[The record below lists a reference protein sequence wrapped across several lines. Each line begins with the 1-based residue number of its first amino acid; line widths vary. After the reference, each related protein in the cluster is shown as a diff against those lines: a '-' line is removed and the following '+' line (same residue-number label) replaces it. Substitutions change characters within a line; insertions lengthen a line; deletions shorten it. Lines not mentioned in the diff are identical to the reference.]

1 MDAIELF
8 MPFDAAGLNPAEPEA
23 ESGMWSWLE
32 ACGLVPTEPTRRR
45 MERTRPARMYAL
57 WCPRAEADELTLLS
71 QYTAWAFIV
80 DDQFDIEI
88 PDPSRCLEAI
98 SAIED
103 VLDGTATPSGV
114 LAVAFADLWERLRR
128 GRSATWRVAVREE
141 IRDWLW
147 TYYIESVGR
156 LSGNLPDL
164 DTYRA
169 HRRDGV
175 ALYVFLD
182 ISERAEGVDLGAAIR
197 HLPAMR
203 SLRAAAVEHM
213 GLFNDVLSV
222 ASDEASGYLY
232 NSVLLA
238 QYHHGH
244 SRAQALQLV
253 NDMLSECVQRMIEA
267 VQRLPTELDD
277 AGITGRERADALA
290 TAGNYT
296 TYVRANHDYHYQA
309 ARYTSAPAEALE
321 HGLPL
326 T

>member
-1 MDAIELF
+1 MEASKFF
-8 MPFDAAGLNPAEPEA
+8 MPYDAAGTNPAELEA
-23 ESGMWSWLE
+23 EAAMWSWLE
-32 ACGLVPTEPTRRR
+32 RFALVPTEPTRRR
-45 MERTRPARMYAL
+45 MQRTRPARMYSL
-57 WCPRAEADELTLLS
+57 WTPRADADELTLLS

-88 PDPSRCLEAI
+88 PDPRRCLDAVTDLN
-98 SAIED
+98 A
-103 VLDGTATPSGV
+103 VLDGSAPPTGV
-114 LAVAFADLWERLRR
+114 LAIALADLWERLCA
-128 GRSATWRVAVREE
+128 GRSVEWRESVRGE

-147 TYYIESVGR
+147 TYYSESVGR

-164 DTYRA
+164 ETYRA

-175 ALYVFLD
+175 ALFVFLD
-182 ISERAEGVDLGAAIR
+182 ISERAEGIDLASGVR

-203 SLRAAAVEHM
+203 TLREAAVEHM

-238 QYHHGH
+238 QYHYGH
-244 SRAQALQLV
+244 DRDRAEHMV
-253 NDMLSECVQRMIEA
+253 DDMLTDCIHRMNSA
-267 VQRLPTELDD
+267 LQRLPAELDD
-277 AGITGRERADALA
+277 AGIAGRAREDALT
-290 TAGNYT
+290 TAHNYT
-296 TYVRANHDYHYQA
+296 VYVRANFDYHYQA
-309 ARYTSAPAEALE
+309 ARYMSAPAEALE

>member
-1 MDAIELF
+1 MEALEFF
-8 MPFDAAGLNPAEPEA
+8 MPFDAAGVNPAESQAEA
-23 ESGMWSWLE
+23 GMWSWLE
-32 ACGLVPTEPTRRR
+32 AYDLVPTELTRRR
-45 MERTRPARMYAL
+45 MQRTRPARMYAL
-57 WCPRAEADELTLLS
+57 WCPRAEVEELTLLS

-88 PDPSRCLEAI
+88 PDPRRCLDAI
-98 SAIED
+98 TAIES

-114 LAVAFADLWERLRR
+114 LSVAFADLWERLCH
-128 GRSATWRVAVREE
+128 GRSTTWRESVRGE
-141 IRDWLW
+141 IRAWLW
-147 TYYIESVGR
+147 TYYAESVGR

-164 DTYRA
+164 ETYRA

-175 ALYVFLD
+175 ALFVFLD
-182 ISERAEGVDLGAAIR
+182 ISERAEGVDLTAAAR

-203 SLRAAAVEHM
+203 GLREAAVEHM

-238 QYHHGH
+238 QYHYGH
-244 SRAQALQLV
+244 SRVQAQQLV
-253 NDMLSECVQRMIEA
+253 NEMLSDCVQRMLDA
-267 VQRLPTELDD
+267 VERLPTELRD
-277 AGITGRERADALA
+277 AGITGGERADTLA
-290 TAGNYT
+290 MARNYT
-296 TYVRANHDYHYQA
+296 VYVRANHDYHYQA
-309 ARYTSAPAEALE
+309 ARYMSAPAEALE

>member
-1 MDAIELF
+1 MEAIDFF
-8 MPFDAAGLNPAEPEA
+8 MPFDPEGLNPTEIDAEA
-23 ESGMWSWLE
+23 ATWAWLE
-32 ACGLVPTEPTRRR
+32 AFDLVPTELTRRR

-57 WCPRAEADELTLLS
+57 WCPRADVDELTLLS
-71 QYTAWAFIV
+71 QYTAWAFVV

-88 PDPSRCLEAI
+88 PDPQRCLTAVI
-98 SAIED
+98 ALNA
-103 VLDGTATPSGV
+103 VLDGSTPPSGV
-114 LAVAFADLWERLRR
+114 LAVAFADLWERLCRNRSVEWRESVR
-128 GRSATWRVAVREE
+128 GE

-147 TYYIESVGR
+147 TYYTEAVGR

-164 DTYRA
+164 ETYRA

-182 ISERAEGVDLGAAIR
+182 ISERAEGVDLAPGAR
-197 HLPAMR
+197 HLPSVR
-203 SLRAAAVEHM
+203 SLREAAVEHM

-238 QYHHGH
+238 QYHYDH

-253 NDMLSECVQRMIEA
+253 NDMLTECIGRMMDA
-267 VQRLPTELDD
+267 LQRLPAELED
-277 AGITGRERADALA
+277 AGVTGRDRADTLT
-290 TAGNYT
+290 TAHNYT
-296 TYVRANHDYHYQA
+296 LYVRANHDYHYQA

>member
-1 MDAIELF
+1 MEALEFF
-8 MPFDAAGLNPAEPEA
+8 MPFDAAGVNPAEPEA
-23 ESGMWSWLE
+23 EAGMWSWLE
-32 ACGLVPTEPTRRR
+32 AYDLVPTELTRRR
-45 MERTRPARMYAL
+45 MQRTRPARMYAL
-57 WCPRAEADELTLLS
+57 WCPRAEVGELTLLS

-88 PDPSRCLEAI
+88 PDPRRCLDAI
-98 SAIED
+98 TAIES

-114 LAVAFADLWERLRR
+114 LPVAFADLWERLCH
-128 GRSATWRVAVREE
+128 GRSMAWRESVRGE
-141 IRDWLW
+141 IRAWLW
-147 TYYIESVGR
+147 TYYAESVGR

-164 DTYRA
+164 ETYRA

-175 ALYVFLD
+175 ALFVFLD
-182 ISERAEGVDLGAAIR
+182 ISERAEGVDLTAAAR

-203 SLRAAAVEHM
+203 GLREAAVEHM

-238 QYHHGH
+238 QYHYGH
-244 SRAQALQLV
+244 SRVQAQQLV
-253 NDMLSECVQRMIEA
+253 NEMLSDCVQRMLDALE
-267 VQRLPTELDD
+267 RLPTELSD
-277 AGITGRERADALA
+277 AGITGGERADTLA

-296 TYVRANHDYHYQA
+296 VYVRANHDYHYQA
-309 ARYTSAPAEALE
+309 ARYMSAPAEALE

>member
-1 MDAIELF
+1 MEAIEIF
-8 MPFDAAGLNPAEPEA
+8 MPFGPAGINPAEAQAEA
-23 ESGMWSWLE
+23 GTWSWLE
-32 ACGLVPTEPTRRR
+32 AYALVPTEPTRRR
-45 MERTRPARMYAL
+45 MERTLPARMYAL
-57 WCPRAEADELTLLS
+57 WCPSAGVEELTLLS

-88 PDPSRCLEAI
+88 PEPPRCLEAVT
-98 SAIED
+98 AIEA
-103 VLDGTATPSGV
+103 VLDGTASPSGV
-114 LAVAFADLWERLRR
+114 LAIAFAELWERLCR
-128 GRSATWRVAVREE
+128 GRSAAWRESARGE

-147 TYYIESVGR
+147 TYYTESVGR

-164 DTYRA
+164 ETYRA

-182 ISERAEGVDLGAAIR
+182 ISERAEGVDLSAAIR

-244 SRAQALQLV
+244 DRAQARQLV
-253 NDMLSECVQRMIEA
+253 NGMLSDCVSRMTEAIE
-267 VQRLPTELDD
+267 RLPTELDD
-277 AGITGRERADALA
+277 AGITGRDRADALT
-290 TAGNYT
+290 TAANYT
-296 TYVRANHDYHYQA
+296 VYVRANHDYHYQA

>member
-1 MDAIELF
+1 MEALEFF
-8 MPFDAAGLNPAEPEA
+8 MPFDTAGLNPSEPEA
-23 ESGMWSWLE
+23 EAGMWSWLE
-32 ACGLVPTEPTRRR
+32 AFDLVPTEPTRRR

-57 WCPRAEADELTLLS
+57 WCPRADAAELTLLS

-88 PDPSRCLEAI
+88 PDPGRCL
-98 SAIED
+98 SAITAIES
-103 VLDGTATPSGV
+103 VLDSPSTPSGV
-114 LAVAFADLWERLRR
+114 LAVAFADLWKRLCN
-128 GRSATWRVAVREE
+128 GRSRAWRESVRGE

-147 TYYIESVGR
+147 TYYAESVGR

-164 DTYRA
+164 ETYRA

-175 ALYVFLD
+175 ALFVFLD
-182 ISERAEGVDLGAAIR
+182 ISERAEGLDLAAAAR

-203 SLRAAAVEHM
+203 SLREAAVEHM
-213 GLFNDVLSV
+213 GLFNDVMSV

-244 SRAQALQLV
+244 SRVQARQLV
-253 NDMLSECVQRMIEA
+253 NGMLSDCVQRMLDA
-267 VQRLPTELDD
+267 VERLPTEIDD
-277 AGITGRERADALA
+277 AGLTGTERTDALV
-290 TAGNYT
+290 TARNYT
-296 TYVRANHDYHYQA
+296 VYVRANHDYHYQA
-309 ARYTSAPAEALE
+309 ARYMSAPVEALE
-321 HGLPL
+321 HGVPL

>member
-1 MDAIELF
+1 MEALEVF
-8 MPFDAAGLNPAEPEA
+8 MPFGPAGLNPAEPQAEA
-23 ESGMWSWLE
+23 GMWAWLE
-32 ACGLVPTEPTRRR
+32 AYSLVPTEPTRRR

-57 WCPRAEADELTLLS
+57 WCPRASAEELTLLS

-88 PDPSRCLEAI
+88 PEPQRCLAAI
-98 SAIED
+98 LAIEA
-103 VLDGTATPSGV
+103 VLDGIDKPSGV
-114 LAVAFADLWERLRR
+114 LAIALAELWKRLCQ
-128 GRSATWRVAVREE
+128 GRSPAWRESVRGE

-147 TYYIESVGR
+147 TYYAESVGR

-164 DTYRA
+164 EDYRA

-175 ALYVFLD
+175 ALFVFLD
-182 ISERAEGVDLGAAIR
+182 ISERAEGVDLSPATR

-244 SRAQALQLV
+244 DRDQARQLV
-253 NDMLSECVQRMIEA
+253 NGMLSECVARMTDA
-267 VQRLPTELDD
+267 VERLPTELDD

-290 TAGNYT
+290 TAANYT
-296 TYVRANHDYHYQA
+296 VYVRANHDYHYQA

>member
-1 MDAIELF
+1 MEAIEIF
-8 MPFDAAGLNPAEPEA
+8 MPFGPAGLNPAEAQAEA
-23 ESGMWSWLE
+23 GMWSWLE
-32 ACGLVPTEPTRRR
+32 AYALVPTEPTRRR
-45 MERTRPARMYAL
+45 MERTLPARMYAL
-57 WCPRAEADELTLLS
+57 WCPSAGVEELTLLS

-88 PDPSRCLEAI
+88 PEPTRCLEAVT
-98 SAIED
+98 AIEA
-103 VLDGTATPSGV
+103 VLDGTESPSGV
-114 LAVAFADLWERLRR
+114 LAIAFAELWDRLRR
-128 GRSATWRVAVREE
+128 GRSAAWRESVRGE

-147 TYYIESVGR
+147 TYYTESVGR

-164 DTYRA
+164 ETYRA

-182 ISERAEGVDLGAAIR
+182 ISERAEGVDLSAAVR

-244 SRAQALQLV
+244 DRAQARQLV
-253 NDMLSECVQRMIEA
+253 NGMLSDCVSRMTEAIE
-267 VQRLPTELDD
+267 RLPTELDD
-277 AGITGRERADALA
+277 AGIAGRDRADALA
-290 TAGNYT
+290 TAANYT
-296 TYVRANHDYHYQA
+296 VYVRANHDYHYQA

>member
-1 MDAIELF
+1 MEALEFF
-8 MPFDAAGLNPAEPEA
+8 MPFDAAGVNPAEPEA
-23 ESGMWSWLE
+23 EAGMWSWLE
-32 ACGLVPTEPTRRR
+32 AYDLVPTELTRRR
-45 MERTRPARMYAL
+45 MQRTRPARMYAL
-57 WCPRAEADELTLLS
+57 WCPRAEVGELTLLS

-88 PDPSRCLEAI
+88 PDPRRCLDAI
-98 SAIED
+98 TAIES

-114 LAVAFADLWERLRR
+114 LAVAFADLWERLCH
-128 GRSATWRVAVREE
+128 GRSTTWRESVRGE
-141 IRDWLW
+141 IRAWLW
-147 TYYIESVGR
+147 TYYAESVGR

-164 DTYRA
+164 ETYRA

-175 ALYVFLD
+175 ALFVFLD
-182 ISERAEGVDLGAAIR
+182 ISERAEGVDLTAAAR

-203 SLRAAAVEHM
+203 GLREAAVEHM

-238 QYHHGH
+238 QYHYGH
-244 SRAQALQLV
+244 SRVQAQQLV
-253 NDMLSECVQRMIEA
+253 NEMLSDCVQRMLDA
-267 VQRLPTELDD
+267 VERLPTELSD
-277 AGITGRERADALA
+277 AGITGGERADILA

-296 TYVRANHDYHYQA
+296 VYVRANHDYHYQA
-309 ARYTSAPAEALE
+309 ARYMSAPAEALE

>member
-1 MDAIELF
+1 MEAIEFF
-8 MPFDAAGLNPAEPEA
+8 MPFGAAGVNPAEPEA
-23 ESGMWSWLE
+23 EAGMWSWLE
-32 ACGLVPTEPTRRR
+32 AYGLVPTEPTRRR

-57 WCPRAEADELTLLS
+57 WCPSADPEELTLLS

-88 PDPSRCLEAI
+88 PDPRRCLEAI
-98 SAIED
+98 TAIEA
-103 VLDGTATPSGV
+103 VLDGTTTPSGV
-114 LAVAFADLWERLRR
+114 LAIALADLWPRLCH
-128 GRSATWRVAVREE
+128 GRSAAWRRSVRRE
-141 IRDWLW
+141 IHDWLW
-147 TYYIESVGR
+147 TYYTESVGR

-164 DTYRA
+164 ETYRA

-175 ALYVFLD
+175 ALFVFLD
-182 ISERAEGVDLGAAIR
+182 ISERAEGVDLPAAVR

-203 SLRAAAVEHM
+203 SLRMAAVEHM

-244 SRAQALQLV
+244 DRAQARQLV
-253 NDMLSECVQRMIEA
+253 NGMLSECVEQMIEA

-277 AGITGRERADALA
+277 AGLTGRERADALV
-290 TAGNYT
+290 TAQNYT
-296 TYVRANHDYHYQA
+296 VYVRANHDYHYQA